1 MSRETLFGELPEPD
15 RVEREGRVTRDFV
28 SRYAIRWYPGD
39 GFGGAL
45 LPSEHRARVIWA
57 YVEKLD
63 LSALEQA
70 VPRVRMVRASRGQ
83 VRGSRL
89 PNGCTRQA
97 KGSAAPGR
105 LPTCA
110 RGPVNLL
117 YRKQKAHYV
126 QEGHTQRVQIDAKIG
141 RLRAKILHDDRK
153 SFSKGLQAQ
162 DRYMRLEAQHI
173 LRSKWSE
180 FRTRGQGEKR
190 ADVRTFCRVL
200 YCYFGKL
207 LVMDG
212 SYGLFYAFQ
221 RMLAET
227 LLSLR
232 LIELAWDKHASKP
245 PSRQTEFAK

>member
-1 MSRETLFGELPEPD
+1 MFCLPED
-15 RVEREGRVTRDFV
+15 ESNDSLLSLRQVEARMSHAT
-28 SRYAIRWYPGD
+28 
-39 GFGGAL
+39 
-45 LPSEHRARVIWA
+45 SE
-57 YVEKLD
+57 
-63 LSALEQA
+63 
-70 VPRVRMVRASRGQ
+70 
-83 VRGSRL
+83 
-89 PNGCTRQA
+89 
-97 KGSAAPGR
+97 GSAAPGR
-105 LPTCA
+105 LPACA
-110 RGPVNLL
+110 RGPVNVL

-153 SFSKGLQAQ
+153 LFSKWLQAQ
-162 DRYMRLEAQHI
+162 DRYMRLEARHI

-180 FRTRGQGEKR
+180 LALVDK
-190 ADVRTFCRVL
+190 VRSVAMFAPFVVFL